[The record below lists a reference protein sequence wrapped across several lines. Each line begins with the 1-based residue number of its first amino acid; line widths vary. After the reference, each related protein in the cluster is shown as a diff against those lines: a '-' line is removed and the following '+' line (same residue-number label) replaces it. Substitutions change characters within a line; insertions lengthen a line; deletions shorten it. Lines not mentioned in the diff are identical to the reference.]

1 MCILHVCASDEII
14 DEEVIKMEITTCAN
28 CGRLFNYIRGDRIC
42 TNCQKSLDDKF
53 TEVKKYVRENPNVG
67 INELSKEMDV
77 SIRQIHRW
85 VREERLVFSDDS
97 PIGIPCECCGVT
109 IKTGRFCEACKKQMA
124 NTFGNAIR
132 KEHAPEPKRDPRERA
147 RMRFLDS

>member
-14 DEEVIKMEITTCAN
+14 DGEVIKMEITTCAN
-28 CGRLFNYIRGDRIC
+28 CGRLFKYIRGDRIC
-42 TNCQKSLDDKF
+42 TKCQKQLDDKF

-109 IKTGRFCEACKKQMA
+109 IKTGRYCDSCRITLQNGFKEAA
-124 NTFGNAIR
+124 GVR
-132 KEHAPEPKRDPRERA
+132 VREREKP
-147 RMRFLDS
+147 RKSTDNKMRFLE